1 MIEAQ
6 IIVPEGLIQLDC
18 MLFVQPGLISI
29 VNKISIESPLT
40 QQIIVVLF

>member
-29 VNKISIESPLT
+29 VNKIFMAPLT
-40 QQIIVVLF
+40 QQIIELF